1 MRALTYAG
9 DRKIEWREAE
19 TPPGAGPGQAVVRPL
34 AVATCD
40 LDAAIVS
47 GQAWW
52 FAGEFPLGHE
62 CVAEIVEVGDGVDG
76 GLAPGALVSVPF
88 QVSCG
93 ECVRCQRGDDAHC
106 ESVPRLSFY
115 GMGEG
120 GRRYGGFLSDLA
132 LVPYAEHMLVPVPDG
147 VGPEQVAS
155 LSDNIPDAYRTV
167 AGPLR
172 QHPGSPVLI
181 VGGAGSIDVYATAL
195 ALALGA
201 ERVDYVGPR
210 ESVRERAAAA
220 GATVVGDEY
229 PERLGPYPITVDA
242 SQGDHAGLHLALRST
257 EPEGISTSIPIYAE
271 ETTPV
276 PLFEMYTKGIT
287 FKTGMVSARPL
298 MDEIMELVVQ
308 GRFAPERVTSAVV
321 PFDDAAEALA
331 EPFDKL
337 VMTRD

>member
-1 MRALTYAG
+1 MRQLTYLG
-9 DRKIEWREAE
+9 DGKLEWRDAEA
-19 TPPGAGPGQAVVRPL
+19 PPGAGPGEAVVRPL

-40 LDAAIVS
+40 LDAAIVT
-47 GQAWW
+47 GKAWW

-62 CVAEIVEVGDGVDG
+62 CVAEVVEVGEGVDG
-76 GLAPGALVSVPF
+76 ELAPGALVSVPF

-93 ECVRCQRGDDAHC
+93 ECARCLRADDAHC
-106 ESVPRLSFY
+106 EAVPRLSFY
-115 GMGEG
+115 GMGDG

-132 LVPYAEHMLVPVPDG
+132 LVPYAQHMLVPVPEG
-147 VGPEQVAS
+147 VTPQQVAS

-167 AGPLR
+167 AEPLR
-172 QHPGSPVLI
+172 QLPGSPVLI

-210 ESVRERAAAA
+210 ASVRERAAAL
-220 GATVVGDEY
+220 GANVIGDAY
-229 PERLGPYPITVDA
+229 VERLGPYPITVDA
-242 SQGDHAGLHLALRST
+242 STGEHAGLHLALRST
-257 EPEGISTSIPIYAE
+257 EPEGICTSIPIYAE
-271 ETTPV
+271 ETTPI

-287 FKTGMVSARPL
+287 FRTGMVSARPL
-298 MDEIMELVVQ
+298 MDELLALVAS

-337 VMTRD
+337 VLARE

>member
-1 MRALTYAG
+1 
-9 DRKIEWREAE
+9 
-19 TPPGAGPGQAVVRPL
+19 VRPL

-40 LDAAIVS
+40 IDAAIVS

-52 FAGEFPLGHE
+52 FQGAFPLGHE

-120 GRRYGGFLSDLA
+120 GRRLGGFLSDLA

-172 QHPGSPVLI
+172 ALPGSPVLI
-181 VGGAGSIDVYATAL
+181 VGGAGSIDVYATAF

-210 ESVRERAAAA
+210 ESLRERAAAA
-220 GATVVGDEY
+220 GANVVGDDY

-242 SQGDHAGLHLALRST
+242 SSGKHAALHLALRST
-257 EPEGISTSIPIYAE
+257 EPEGICTSIPIYAE

-298 MDEIMELVVQ
+298 MDEVMELVVE

-337 VMTRD
+337 VMTRA